1 MKRLTLVLICM
12 TLTLGAFAQG
22 PHNNGGHKNY
32 FERIK
37 AEKVAFITD
46 KLDLS
51 SEEAQVFWP
60 VYNEY
65 WKESQKAHGATM
77 KAFRETTPQKGET
90 ISDAELEAK
99 LDTYIKAA
107 SAEQKVLETYHPK
120 FKKVLPLEK
129 VAKLYQ
135 AEEAFRMKMI
145 RSLGNGK
152 PIAGGHNG
160 GKGQHQAPLQQQS
173 MESN

>member
-1 MKRLTLVLICM
+1 MKKLSLVLICI
-12 TLTLGAFAQG
+12 TLTMGAFAQG
-22 PHNNGGHKNY
+22 PQNNGGHKNY

-77 KAFRETTPQKGET
+77 KAFRETTPKKGET
-90 ISDAELEAK
+90 ITDAELEAK
-99 LDTYIKAA
+99 LDAYIKAA
-107 SAEQKVLETYHPK
+107 AAEQKVLETYHPK

-152 PIAGGHNG
+152 PKAGGPNG
-160 GKGQHQAPLQQQS
+160 GNRQHQAPVQHQAPAV
-173 MESN
+173 N